1 VSEANSPNLSLSLVV
16 PAYNEVDS
24 LALLHEKIRA
34 AVEPLNL
41 AWEVIYIDD
50 GSTDHSADVMCGLQR
65 QDDHV
70 VVAVL
75 RRNSGKS
82 LALDVGFSL
91 ARGQTIIT
99 MDADLQDEP
108 AEIPRLL
115 AKLDE
120 GYDLVTG
127 WKQDRQDPI
136 TKRLPSWIANQVT
149 GMVTGLHLHDMNSG
163 LKAFR
168 ADCARDLRLYGDLH
182 RYIPVLSHFN
192 GYRVTEI
199 PVVHHKRQFG
209 RSKFGAGRLLR
220 GVIMLLAGFL
230 INLYLSIEWFEGVR
244 PLSQR
249 PLLTLG
255 VLLMVMGVQLL
266 TMGLLAEMI
275 VSFIR
280 RSEDPLRIAA
290 RVYRPTDEED

>member
-1 VSEANSPNLSLSLVV
+1 LADLLQSALLNISPPNQEAWCVSEASSPNLSLSLVV
-16 PAYNEVDS
+16 PAYNEVES

-41 AWEVIYIDD
+41 AWEVIYVDD

-127 WKQDRQDPI
+127 SAP
-136 TKRLPSWIANQVT
+136 TA
-149 GMVTGLHLHDMNSG
+149 
-163 LKAFR
+163 R
-168 ADCARDLRLYGDLH
+168 AICGCTA
-182 RYIPVLSHFN
+182 IC
-192 GYRVTEI
+192 T
-199 PVVHHKRQFG
+199 
-209 RSKFGAGRLLR
+209 
-220 GVIMLLAGFL
+220 VIFPC
-230 INLYLSIEWFEGVR
+230 S
-244 PLSQR
+244 
-249 PLLTLG
+249 
-255 VLLMVMGVQLL
+255 
-266 TMGLLAEMI
+266 
-275 VSFIR
+275 
-280 RSEDPLRIAA
+280 RISTATA
-290 RVYRPTDEED
+290 